1 MFFYHEF
8 AMSKENKA
16 LPWHWAKNNLLKHEQ
31 SHCMTDASAK
41 HPGVSE
47 VREKKRV
54 HVFPAFRLCECSSY
68 MSGILM
74 LVVLNEAQCLSSG
87 SPLVL
92 ISFYQ
97 PFSGAIHWAAEL
109 TFDPKCIKDISLGAA
124 ASSPSRHFNWKHI
137 VLLSIHH
144 LPTSRECRED
154 MTIPLAPYSF
164 AKSFVSSLS
173 FSRPLIEI
181 LNKRQNR
188 MELHIRFA

>member
-1 MFFYHEF
+1 MFFCHEF
-8 AMSKENKA
+8 PMSKENKA
-16 LPWHWAKNNLLKHEQ
+16 LPWHWARNNLLKHEQ
-31 SHCMTDASAK
+31 SHCKTESQCK
-41 HPGVSE
+41 TPWCEWSQ
-47 VREKKRV
+47 REKRV

-92 ISFYQ
+92 FSFYQ

-109 TFDPKCIKDISLGAA
+109 TFDPKCIKDILLGAA

-137 VLLSIHH
+137 VLLPIHH
-144 LPTSRECRED
+144 LPRSRECGED

-173 FSRPLIEI
+173 LCAPS
-181 LNKRQNR
+181 
-188 MELHIRFA
+188 